1 MYIWFRFNY
10 ICFKTG
16 YTFVILASLQYIPY
30 HIKNHVCS
38 TRKLDLDSVDERE
51 KVIRV
56 SFDESNFNSIEIIS
70 RKQSMLALNAG

>member
-1 MYIWFRFNY
+1 M
-10 ICFKTG
+10 
-16 YTFVILASLQYIPY
+16 
-30 HIKNHVCS
+30 CS

-70 RKQSMLALNAG
+70 RKQSMLALNAGWISRLGMPLMDFI